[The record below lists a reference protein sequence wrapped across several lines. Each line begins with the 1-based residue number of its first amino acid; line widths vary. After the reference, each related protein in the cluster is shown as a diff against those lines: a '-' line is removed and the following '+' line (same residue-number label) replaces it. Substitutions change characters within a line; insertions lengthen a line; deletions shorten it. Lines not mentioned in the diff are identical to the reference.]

1 MVKEKHKRSITK
13 ALTWRV
19 TGTLDTF
26 ILSYLITR
34 QLKFAVAISATELVT
49 KIILYYFHERVWDKV
64 KWGRSD
70 SPSDKSEQLS

>member
-70 SPSDKSEQLS
+70 SPSDKGEQLS

>member
-1 MVKEKHKRSITK
+1 MVKEKHKSSITK

-26 ILSYLITR
+26 ILSFLITR

-49 KIILYYFHERVWDKV
+49 KIFLYYFHERIWDKV
-64 KWGRSD
+64 KWGRSETE
-70 SPSDKSEQLS
+70 STKS

>member
-1 MVKEKHKRSITK
+1 MVKENHRRSIAK

-34 QLKFAVAISATELVT
+34 QLKFAIAISAVELVT
-49 KIILYYFHERVWDKV
+49 KIVLYYFHERIWEKI
-64 KWGRSD
+64 KWGRTASA
-70 SPSDKSEQLS
+70 SESS

>member
-1 MVKEKHKRSITK
+1 MVKEKHKRSSTK

-26 ILSYLITR
+26 LLSYLITR

-49 KIILYYFHERVWDKV
+49 KIILYYFHERIWDKV
-64 KWGRSD
+64 KWGRTEAD
-70 SPSDKSEQLS
+70 STTS

>member
-1 MVKEKHKRSITK
+1 MVKEKHKRSIAK

-26 ILSYLITR
+26 ILSFLITR

-49 KIILYYFHERVWDKV
+49 KIILYYFHERMWDKV
-64 KWGRSD
+64 KWGRTEAD
-70 SPSDKSEQLS
+70 STKS